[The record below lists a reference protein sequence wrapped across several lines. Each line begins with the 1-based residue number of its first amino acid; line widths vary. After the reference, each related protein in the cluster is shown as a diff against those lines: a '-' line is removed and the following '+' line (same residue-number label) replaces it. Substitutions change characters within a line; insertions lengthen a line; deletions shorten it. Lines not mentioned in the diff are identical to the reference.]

1 MYQYAYM
8 GKADRGPQATI
19 EAQKGLA
26 RKSSA
31 TAGFEPRRPVG
42 PFTAAAGTRG
52 DGL

>member
-8 GKADRGPQATI
+8 GKADRATA

-42 PFTAAAGTRG
+42 PFTAAASIRG
-52 DGL
+52 RDEL